1 MSIHDEAGI
10 WSLLVLAHARLD
22 QWSIFQCREA
32 ECDVLT
38 NIFQR
43 FRTNDALSIRGIESG
58 SARIVRD
65 LESSS
70 VTPWDSVAE
79 ASAVIGPHRHVP
91 IGEARISGRR
101 AEEKDVLLGGDDPIS
116 NRLRKKLA
124 EPRTTSEDVAV
135 SFEPRSIG

>member
-22 QWSIFQCREA
+22 QWSIFQGREP

-43 FRTNDALSIRGIESG
+43 FRTDHALSVSGIEGG
-58 SARIVRD
+58 SARIVGD
-65 LESSS
+65 LEPAP
-70 VTPWDSVAE
+70 VTPRDSVAE
-79 ASAVIGPHRHVP
+79 SSAMIRPHGQVH
-91 IGEARISGRR
+91 IGEAPISRRR
-101 AEEKDVLLGGDDPIS
+101 AEEKYVLLSGDDPIS